1 MMATPKTDYNAK
13 ASADGPDSYDL
24 HVVVGTIY
32 ITPDGNHVGVA
43 GYPEDSARPLEHA
56 DFAAMQH
63 ISGLI
68 RQESA
73 NR

>member
-1 MMATPKTDYNAK
+1 MATNTD
-13 ASADGPDSYDL
+13 SDTYDL
-24 HVVVGTIY
+24 KVPVGTIY
-32 ITPDGNHVGVA
+32 ITPDGNHVGLA
-43 GYPEDSARPLEHA
+43 GYDENPKRPLEHA
-56 DFAAMQH
+56 DFGAMQH